1 MDEQYRNDEV
11 KETPAD
17 QTVPEPEVTFAAESP
32 EQPEPFTGPQPVIT
46 DPWEDPPAAQDI
58 PAMQKINYTPV
69 TPEKEHK
76 SASKG
81 LKLFSLFLAAALL
94 FTVGAAGGYLF
105 SRFYKKN
112 TQGKTVEVNLAAKPK
127 DTDEMTA
134 GEVYEAVKDS
144 VAGILAYDKDGK
156 SLLSSGVFFT
166 EDGYLVTN
174 DHIYEKISE
183 PSFYVYTADG
193 KQYEA
198 EFVAGDSISD
208 LSVLKVKEGT
218 FKPAVFGDPAEMFCG
233 ENMVVMENIGE
244 SGNRVT
250 ITKGTVISTGFRVRS
265 STTNY
270 SQRLIL
276 TDNAVLSSATGGAL
290 VNMYGQVL
298 GLTTTT
304 DGNGVCYS
312 IPSKLVKRYV
322 EDMIANGRVTT
333 RAKLGITY
341 TYVNEITKTTKEYQ
355 HTGARIEEIAGD
367 SDLNGKVSKGDIIIA
382 YNGTEI
388 RSEDDLLNRI
398 EDSAAKSEATI
409 TVVDES
415 GDEKTVT
422 FVLGANIGESS
433 YHKEISSGN
442 SGDFGGGSGS
452 GGTFDF
458 PRGE

>member
-1 MDEQYRNDEV
+1 MDEQYRDDEV
-11 KETPAD
+11 KETTGEE
-17 QTVPEPEVTFAAESP
+17 TVPEPEVTFAEEFP
-32 EQPEPFTGPQPVIT
+32 KQPEAGSQPVMT
-46 DPWEDPPAAQDI
+46 DPWAYPPAAQEI
-58 PAMQKINYTPV
+58 PPMQKIDFTPV

-81 LKLFSLFLAAALL
+81 LKLFSLLLAAALL
-94 FTVGAAGGYLF
+94 FTAGAAGGYLF
-105 SRFYKKN
+105 SRYYKKN
-112 TQGKTVEVNLAAKPK
+112 TPGKTVEVNLAAKPK

-250 ITKGTVISTGFRVRS
+250 ISKGTVISTGFRVRS

-276 TDNAVLSSATGGAL
+276 TDNTVLSSATGGAL

-298 GLTTTT
+298 GLTRTT

-322 EDMIANGRVTT
+322 EDMIKNGRVTT

-341 TYVNEITKTTKEYQ
+341 SYVNEITKTTKEYQ
-355 HTGARIEEIAGD
+355 HTGARIEESAGD
-367 SDLNGKVSKGDIIIA
+367 SDLTGKVSKGDIIIA
-382 YNGTEI
+382 YNGTQI
-388 RSEDDLLNRI
+388 KSEDDLLNRI

-442 SGDFGGGSGS
+442 SDNFGGGSGS